1 MEKGNYKVRVLYN
14 VGSEHIVRDSDF
26 DEVMWFKSYTG
37 AKAYYDG
44 FTAVSCYVELRGKR
58 NNKWITIDWKVV
70 EPNYMLEHPK
80 LVVHKRL
87 SKVVNRKE

>member
-1 MEKGNYKVRVLYN
+1 MEKGNYKVRVLYG
-14 VGSEHIVRDSDF
+14 VCSEHRVRDSDF
-26 DEVMWFKSYTG
+26 DEVIWFKG
-37 AKAYYDG
+37 CAEARAYYDG
-44 FTAVSCYVELRGKR
+44 FTVASCYVELRGKK
-58 NNKWITIDWKVV
+58 NTKWITIDWKVV